1 MLRFQQEDPAAPAM
15 AAMIRAHRRGLK
27 KLAPTS
33 PPESRHALTLD
44 ELKAPEVTLWGL
56 WDDDDLVGCVAL
68 KEVSH
73 DHGEIKSMRT
83 APSHLRRGLASLM
96 LDKVIEAARL
106 RGYRRLSLETG
117 SQPGFAPA
125 RQFYTRHGFTPC
137 APFAGYVEDPNSVY
151 MTLAVFDD
159 DRDDG
164 QDGDLK
170 EASR

>member
-1 MLRFQQEDPAAPAM
+1 MLRFQQEDPSAPAM
-15 AAMIRAHRRGLK
+15 AEMIRAHRRGLK

-44 ELKAPEVTLWGL
+44 GLKAPEVTLWGL
-56 WDDDDLVGCVAL
+56 WDDNELVGCVAL
-68 KEVSH
+68 KEIGH

-83 APSHLRRGLASLM
+83 ATGHLRRGLASFM
-96 LDKVIEAARL
+96 LDKVIEEACQ

-125 RQFYTRHGFTPC
+125 RQFYARHGFTSC

-151 MTLAVFDD
+151 MTLAVIDD
-159 DRDDG
+159 ELDV
-164 QDGDLK
+164 DLK
-170 EASR
+170 EASQ